1 MAVNFMAVKFGGN
14 GGFAVNKT
22 QKMRFIRRKFCGLKK
37 CCYFC
42 GEEGLCYVY
51 PSTSAMASFRLE

>member
-1 MAVNFMAVKFGGN
+1 MAVKFDGN

-22 QKMRFIRRKFCGLKK
+22 QKNAVYKTQILRINKNVAIFVVKK
-37 CCYFC
+37 
-42 GEEGLCYVY
+42 GLCYVY